1 MLHTPLPIL
10 FALQQDAYIFLV
22 GSSGSTC
29 TTLCF
34 LYVLW
39 EFPRFLKHV
48 KSEGA
53 DPVVVVRLATFYNL
67 NVSAVTNPQIG
78 RESTNLT
85 QAREGGALLRAVVGV
100 EYDDAR
106 VHPAFALPRNAAADL

>member
-1 MLHTPLPIL
+1 MLSRCVTLSNSASRAWYLIANFIKL
-10 FALQQDAYIFLV
+10 DAYIFLV

-34 LYVLW
+34 LYVIW

-48 KSEGA
+48 KAEGA

-67 NVSAVTNPQIG
+67 NVSEAVCDIEQ
-78 RESTNLT
+78 
-85 QAREGGALLRAVVGV
+85 
-100 EYDDAR
+100 D
-106 VHPAFALPRNAAADL
+106 